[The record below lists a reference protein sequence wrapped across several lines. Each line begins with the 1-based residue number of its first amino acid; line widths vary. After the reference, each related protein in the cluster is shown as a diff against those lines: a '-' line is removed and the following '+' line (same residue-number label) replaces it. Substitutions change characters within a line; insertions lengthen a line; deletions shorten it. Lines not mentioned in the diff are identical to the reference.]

1 MRVTK
6 RFLLTEREIPTQYY
20 NVLHDLKI
28 QPLLNPKTKEPMKA
42 EDLEPIFAEGLC
54 RQEFAT
60 ERYIDIPEEV
70 RELYKI
76 YRPTP
81 LVHAIGLE
89 KALDTP
95 AKIYFKNESVSPV
108 GSHKLNSA
116 LAQAYYNK
124 VQGIKNLT
132 TETGAGQWGSAI
144 SIAAKHFGL
153 NMEVFMV
160 RVSYDQKPYR
170 KYVMQTYG
178 ATVHPSPS
186 DTTEAGRRF
195 LAADPDTPGALGMA
209 ISEAVERAVSQP
221 DTKYTLGSVLNFV
234 MLHQTVIGLE
244 AEKQM
249 EMAEDRPDIVIGC
262 FGGGSNFG
270 GLMLPFLRHQL
281 DGKCKYDFVAAESTG
296 CPKLTRGTFRYDYGD
311 SAGMTPLIP
320 MYTLGHDYVPA
331 PIHAG
336 GLRYHGAGAIMSQ
349 LLKDGVIRAVDID
362 QRECFDAGVL
372 FARSEGIIPAPEST
386 HAIAAAIR
394 EAQKCKEEGR
404 SKSILFNLSGHGL
417 LDMQAYAD
425 YFAGKI

>member
-1 MRVTK
+1 MKATK

-28 QPLLNPKTKEPMKA
+28 MPLLNPATKQPMTPK
-42 EDLEPIFAEGLC
+42 DLEPIFAEGLC
-54 RQEFAT
+54 KQEFAT
-60 ERYIDIPEEV
+60 EQFIDIPDEV
-70 RELYKI
+70 RDLYKI

-81 LVHAIGLE
+81 LVHATGLE

-95 AKIYFKNESVSPV
+95 AKIFFKNESVSPV

-124 VQGIKNLT
+124 KQGVKSLT

-144 SIAAKHFGL
+144 ALAAKHFGL
-153 NMEVFMV
+153 NMEVYMV

-170 KYVMQTYG
+170 KCVMQTYG
-178 ATVHPSPS
+178 ATVHSSPS
-186 DTTEAGRRF
+186 NTTEAGRKF
-195 LAADPDTPGALGMA
+195 LAADPDTPGTLGMA
-209 ISEAVERAVSQP
+209 ISEAIERAVSQP
-221 DTKYTLGSVLNFV
+221 ETKYTLGSVLNFV
-234 MLHQTVIGLE
+234 MLHQTVVGQE

-249 EMAEDRPDIVIGC
+249 EMAGEKPDIVIGC

-281 DGKCKYDFVAAESTG
+281 AGECNYDFIAAESTG
-296 CPKLTRGTFRYDYGD
+296 CPKLTQGTFRYDFGD

-320 MYTLGHDYVPA
+320 MYTLGNDYVPA

-349 LLKDGVIRAVDID
+349 LLKDKVMRAVDID
-362 QRECFDAGVL
+362 QHECFDVGTL
-372 FARSEGIIPAPEST
+372 FARTEGIIPAPEST
-386 HAIAAAIR
+386 HAIAVAVR
-394 EAQKCKEEGR
+394 EALKCKEEGK
-404 SKSILFNLSGHGL
+404 SKTILFNLSGHGL
-417 LDMQAYAD
+417 LDLQAYSD
-425 YFAGKI
+425 YFEGKI